1 MKKSL
6 AVLCGVLLV
15 LVLGF
20 GLFHVISSQEN
31 KNDQSVETTDMNYKR
46 LLDWTEGYDTLSN
59 AEKEEITSYEN
70 MYNRLS
76 NDKKQN

>member
-20 GLFHVISSQEN
+20 GLFHMISSQEN

-46 LLDWTEGYDTLSN
+46 LLDWAEGYDTLSN

-76 NDKKQN
+76 QSQ